1 MIKYLFKRGN
11 PIVAWNNQPVTLILI
26 KAALSFAL
34 VFVVAFLFKNQT
46 TAFQAGTAA
55 IMSLKDDRPQTIGD
69 AVNRLFGTIVAGAM
83 AMLFLLIA
91 VDALQLAPG
100 AAPYYVLEVSALLIM
115 IAVFLILRRP
125 GAVITA
131 VIVFLLATLLSSA
144 VEAPFAYVG
153 QRVVDTA
160 IGMVIA
166 LFVNWLP
173 PLNRAFSYRFWDV
186 EPYRPVKT
194 IKFEERAKWIG
205 QLLDE
210 IRAEEV
216 DKLAARLDPEATLH
230 WLWPAENIYTGARD
244 VATVLIERIAPLKVS
259 AYQMATAVDKM
270 TMSIRLHLAT
280 DDGGRHTLVLRS
292 RGQEIYAAT
301 FI

>member
-1 MIKYLFKRGN
+1 MIKHLFKRGN

-26 KAALSFAL
+26 KAAISFLL
-34 VFVVAFLFKNQT
+34 VFLVAFLSKNQT

-69 AVNRLFGTIVAGAM
+69 AFNRLFGTIVAGAM
-83 AMLFLLIA
+83 AMLFLLLT
-91 VDALQLAPG
+91 VDALQLRPG
-100 AAPYYVLEVSALLIM
+100 AAAYYALEIVALLIM

-131 VIVFLLATLLSSA
+131 VLVFLLATLLSSA
-144 VEAPFAYVG
+144 VDAPFAYVG

-173 PLNRAFSYRFWDV
+173 PLNRAFNYRFWDV
-186 EPYRPVKT
+186 EPYKPVLT
-194 IKFEERAKWIG
+194 IQFEERAKWIG
-205 QLLDE
+205 YLLDE
-210 IRAEEV
+210 IRAEDV
-216 DKLAARLDPEATLH
+216 DKLASRLDPDATLH
-230 WLWPAENIYTGARD
+230 WLWPAENVYTGARD

-259 AYQMATAVDKM
+259 AYQMATAADKV

-280 DDGGRHTLVLRS
+280 EDGGRHTLVLRAKE
-292 RGQEIYAAT
+292 QEIYAAT
-301 FI
+301 FV